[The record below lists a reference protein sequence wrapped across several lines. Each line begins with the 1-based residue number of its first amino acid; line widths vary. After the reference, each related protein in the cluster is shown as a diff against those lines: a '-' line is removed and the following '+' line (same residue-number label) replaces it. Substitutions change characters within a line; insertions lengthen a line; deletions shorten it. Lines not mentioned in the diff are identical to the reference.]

1 MVSPQPER
9 VFESTETECGYFLSL
24 VRRRRPIVL
33 IADVPN
39 MPEFRTPFF

>member
-1 MVSPQPER
+1 VVSPQPER
-9 VFESTETECGYFLSL
+9 VFESAETERSNFVLL
-24 VRRRRPIVL
+24 VQRGGSIVL